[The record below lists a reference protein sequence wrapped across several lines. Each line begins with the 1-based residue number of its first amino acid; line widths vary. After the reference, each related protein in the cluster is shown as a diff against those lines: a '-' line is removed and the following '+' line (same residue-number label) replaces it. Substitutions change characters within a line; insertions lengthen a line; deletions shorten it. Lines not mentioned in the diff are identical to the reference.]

1 MWIYRDLLSL
11 FDRKLLSILL
21 TKSAMRDYN
30 NTVIDNGVIEE
41 GIFYMAVKDHSLDEK
56 ITEAA
61 LGEFMEHG
69 FLAASLHKIADAAG
83 VTTGAL
89 YTRYKNKDALF
100 CSLLEEIFTVFR
112 DFAEPVAAQYR
123 KAEESGSIE
132 DFLAAME
139 CEARIYMDILFDHY
153 EECVL
158 FFCKSSGSSAEESLK
173 AMIKHKADTTVDFF
187 EKTAVQPVNREAV
200 RLLMEAN
207 FHAYRQLLDA
217 GYEKEKAA
225 ACMETVQAFLGAGW
239 KELYGKLHR
248 A

>member
-1 MWIYRDLLSL
+1 
-11 FDRKLLSILL
+11 
-21 TKSAMRDYN
+21 
-30 NTVIDNGVIEE
+30 
-41 GIFYMAVKDHSLDEK
+41 MAVKDHSLDDK
-56 ITEAA
+56 IIEAA

-69 FLAASLHKIADAAG
+69 FLAASLHKIADIAG

-100 CSLLEEIFTVFR
+100 CSLLEGIFTVFR
-112 DFAEPVAAQYR
+112 DSAESAVGQYQR
-123 KAEESGSIE
+123 AEESGNID

-139 CEARIYMDILFDHY
+139 YEAQIYLDIIFSHY

-158 FFCKSSGSSAEESLK
+158 FFCKSGGSSAEESLN
-173 AMIKHKADTTVDFF
+173 AMIKHKANTTVEFF
-187 EKTAVQPVNREAV
+187 EKTAVKPVNREAV

-225 ACMETVQAFLGAGW
+225 ACMETVQGFLEAGW
-239 KELYGKLHR
+239 KELYGKLHSK
-248 A
+248 